1 VNAASGTLPTEA
13 DRIADQLTR
22 SYSGDARGDA
32 WFGLALRPLL
42 RKIAPTGAAWRPL
55 RNRHNIWE
63 LVLHLI
69 ANIDFVLARLD
80 EQKLELTTET
90 HWPKP
95 AAPTPAAWKDALSA
109 LDARYEK
116 LLEQVRALDDD
127 QLAERVAGRPYS
139 VYVML
144 HGIIQHN
151 VYHAGQIALLASDV
165 SDETRRGSL

>member
-1 VNAASGTLPTEA
+1 VSALSGNLPIEA
-13 DRIADQLTR
+13 ERIADQLAR
-22 SYSGDARGDA
+22 SYNGDVRGEA

-42 RKIAPTGAAWRPL
+42 RKIPPTAAAWRPL
-55 RNRHNIWE
+55 RYRHNIWE

-80 EQKLELTTET
+80 DNKLELTTET

-95 AAPTPAAWKDALSA
+95 PAPTAAAWREALTA
-109 LDARYEK
+109 LDERYEA
-116 LLEQVRALDDD
+116 LLTRVRALEDE
-127 QLAERVAGRPYS
+127 QLAERVTGRPYS